1 MAGLF
6 DSLSI
11 ATSALTAYRTGL
23 DVAGQ
28 NIANVNTPG
37 YVRRTV
43 ALAERAPT
51 EALGPGHGVDIMAI
65 QANRSELID
74 GRIGHEQA
82 GLSHD
87 SALLDGLKEVEG
99 AIGLP
104 GSSLDANLDAF
115 FASFSQLATD
125 VTSSSARDSV
135 VRQGQTLAQ
144 GFGALAGRIT
154 ELQRSTNVDVRDAVG
169 QLNQLTDRYAQ
180 LNGQIAGR
188 NGSDV
193 EALKDERA
201 NVLADIQ
208 SLADVSTISRSD
220 GGIDLTMPQGQALVV
235 GGTSY
240 AVQLEATSP
249 SGAVALKLGDFDITS
264 QVTNGRLGGL
274 ITLRDTVLGG
284 YQTSLDQL
292 AYDVATQVN
301 AVHASGYDANGNAG
315 GNFFTAPTGV
325 AGAAAA
331 LAVDP
336 TLAANSQLVAGSGT
350 GAVGDNQ
357 TARALA
363 ALKDAR
369 VMSGG
374 TSTAAEAW
382 SNFVYQVGSD
392 VATAQSTSV
401 TRGAVV
407 RQLQQLRDQASGV
420 SLDEEAANLM
430 KFQRSYEASA
440 RFFTTVNDTLTT
452 LMAMVQ

>member
-1 MAGLF
+1 MSGLF

-28 NIANVNTPG
+28 NIANINTPG

-43 ALAERAPT
+43 TLAERAPT
-51 EALGPGHGVDIMAI
+51 EALGPGHGVDVLGI
-65 QANRSELID
+65 QAHRSELID

-87 SALLDGLKEVEG
+87 SALLDGLKEVES

-104 GSSLDANLDAF
+104 GSSLDADLDGLF
-115 FASFSQLATD
+115 TSFSQLATD

-135 VRQGQTLAQ
+135 VRQAQTLAQ
-144 GFGALAGRIT
+144 GFGALSGRIT
-154 ELQRSTNVDVRDAVG
+154 ELQRSTNVSVRDAVG
-169 QLNQLTDRYAQ
+169 QLNQLTDRFAQ
-180 LNGQIAGR
+180 LNGQIISR
-188 NGSDV
+188 NGTDV

-208 SLADVSTISRSD
+208 SLADVSVITRGD
-220 GGIDLTMPQGQALVV
+220 GGLDLTMPQGQALVL
-235 GGTSY
+235 GGTSN
-240 AVQLEATSP
+240 AVSLVSTAP
-249 SGAVALKLGDFDITS
+249 SGAVSLMLSDFDVTS

-284 YQTSLDQL
+284 YQTNLDQL

-301 AVHASGYDANGNAG
+301 AVHASGYDANGNAA
-315 GNFFTAPTGV
+315 GNFFTAPAAV

-331 LAVDP
+331 MAVDP
-336 TLAANSQLVAGSGT
+336 SLAADSQLLAGSAT

-363 ALKDAR
+363 GIRNAR

-374 TSTAAEAW
+374 TATAAEAW

-392 VATAQSTSV
+392 VATAQSTSG
-401 TRGAVV
+401 TREAVV

>member
-23 DVAGQ
+23 DVVGQ

-37 YVRRTV
+37 YVRRTL
-43 ALAERAPT
+43 ALAERVPASPLD
-51 EALGPGHGVDIMAI
+51 AGRGVDIVSI

-82 GLSHD
+82 GLAHD
-87 SALLDGLKEVEG
+87 SALLDGLKEVES
-99 AIGLP
+99 AIGVP
-104 GSSLDANLDAF
+104 GSSLDADLDAF
-115 FASFSQLATD
+115 FSSFSQLSTD

-135 VRQGQTLAQ
+135 IRQGQTLAQ
-144 GFGALAGRIT
+144 GFGALSGRIS
-154 ELQRSTNVDVRDAVG
+154 ELQRSTDTSIRDAVA
-169 QLNQLTDRYAQ
+169 QLNQLTERYSQ

-188 NGSDV
+188 AGGDV
-193 EALKDERA
+193 EVLKDERA
-201 NVLADIQ
+201 NVLAQIQ
-208 SLADVSTISRSD
+208 TLADVSTISGAD
-220 GGIDLTMPQGQALVV
+220 GGIDLTMPQGQALVI
-235 GGTSY
+235 GGTAY
-240 AVQLEATSP
+240 AVSVVSTPP
-249 SGAVALKLGDFDITS
+249 SGAASLKLSDFDITS
-264 QVTNGRLGGL
+264 QIGNGRLGGL

-284 YQTSLDQL
+284 YQTGLDQL

-301 AVHASGYDANGNAG
+301 AVHTAGFDANGAAG
-315 GNFFTAPTGV
+315 GNFFTTPTGV

-336 TLAANSQLVAGSGT
+336 TLAADSQRVAGSGT

-357 TARALA
+357 NARALA
-363 ALKDAR
+363 ALRDAR

-374 TSTAAEAW
+374 TATAAEAW
-382 SNFVYQVGSD
+382 SNLVYQVGSD
-392 VATAQSTSV
+392 VATAQSASG
-401 TRGAVV
+401 TREAVV